1 MAQLVMLKP
10 QHLPDSFIST
20 LYCQFSVLR
29 TGYLLLETGRKGEQR
44 CATFLQK
51 TYQYSVEVV
60 WSSVTDH

>member
-1 MAQLVMLKP
+1 MAQLVIFKP

-29 TGYLLLETGRKGEQR
+29 TGYLHLEIGRKGEKR
-44 CATFLQK
+44 FATFLQK

-60 WSSVTDH
+60 